1 MIFKKDLNWYQRWL
15 ERTALEFLE
24 NPDNEIEIFLD
35 KMHSNF
41 LVIVLQETGIKKVIK
56 DLSRKIEDLR

>member
-1 MIFKKDLNWYQRWL
+1 MSWYEKWL
-15 ERTALEFLE
+15 ERAALEFLE

-41 LVIVLQETGIKKVIK
+41 LVIALQEAGIKKVIK
-56 DLSRKIEDLR
+56 DLTRKIEDLR